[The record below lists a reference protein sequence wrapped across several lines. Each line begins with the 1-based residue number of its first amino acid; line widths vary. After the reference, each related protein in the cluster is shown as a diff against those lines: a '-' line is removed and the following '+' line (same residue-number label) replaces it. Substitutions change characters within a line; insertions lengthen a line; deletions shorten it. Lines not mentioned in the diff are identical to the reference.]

1 MHQDSV
7 QIGQHTELR
16 HTRNGLM
23 LFNRLDWPISVM
35 LKKYGETGCGE
46 MALFQHLLKPDWTV
60 IEAGA
65 HIGTLTVC
73 LAKHAKRVF
82 AFEPQ
87 RANFNYLCANMALNE
102 CDNVKAQR
110 FAIGDADGKIMCPI
124 LDPNAPNNTG
134 GVILPEATDGEVVAM
149 RSLDSLD
156 IPFDFL
162 KADVENM
169 EIDVLRGGAKIIK
182 ECQPVLYLEVN
193 LDPAPI
199 LTLLDSM
206 GYEAWWHTPPLVEH
220 PNFYEC
226 EDNMYP
232 GIVSLNILCAPV
244 GKMKM
249 ALPKAVIGKQWT
261 ECV

>member
-23 LFNRLDWPISVM
+23 LFNRLDWPIGEL
-35 LKKYGETGCGE
+35 LKKYGEYSGGE
-46 MALFQHLLKPDWTV
+46 MALFHSILKPDWTV
-60 IEAGA
+60 VEAGA
-65 HIGTLTVC
+65 HIGTLTVP
-73 LAKHAKRVF
+73 LAKMAKRVF

-87 RANFNYLCANMALNE
+87 RANFNYLCANIALNE

-110 FAIGDADGKIMCPI
+110 LAIGSADGKIMVPI
-124 LDPNAPNNTG
+124 LDPNSENNTG
-134 GVILPEATDGEVVAM
+134 GVILPEAKDGETVPL

-169 EIDVLRGGAKIIK
+169 EIDVLLGGARIIK
-182 ECQPVLYLEVN
+182 ECQPVMYLEVN
-193 LDPAPI
+193 LSPDPI
-199 LTLLDSM
+199 LTLLESI
-206 GYEAWWHTPPLVEH
+206 GYEAWWHTPMLVEQ

-226 EDNMYP
+226 EENMYP
-232 GIVSLNILCAPV
+232 GIVSLNMLCAPA
-244 GKMKM
+244 GRMDP
-249 ALPKAVIGKQWT
+249 ALPRAVIGKQWT